1 MRTRLLF
8 LLVGLCFW
16 PAGARLAA
24 AAASYNTEPA
34 AQSSGDSGDA
44 AYAALRA
51 GNLDRAVEMFRLAI
65 AARPDAPHLH
75 KDLAYTL
82 LKTGEREEARDQFAE
97 ALRIDAKDEQSSLE
111 YGFLCYE
118 TKRPIEARR
127 IFLRLKNSGSE
138 RTGKTAAAAFENIDR
153 PLREGIERWKA
164 AVAAAPDQWT
174 AHEELARLAE
184 ERDELDLAAEHYQA
198 AMRLRPAERRLMIDL
213 ARVWN
218 LQGKSREAMALL
230 LAASRSLS
238 PRIAEMARELMPS
251 RYPYPYE
258 FEEALIVDP
267 SNRDL
272 RREYAFL
279 LLAMGKNGEAR
290 QQFEIQLKQHPNDR
304 VSAEQLR
311 LLTGPAPAQPG
322 ARLTPGPQAG
332 TVAVPPA
339 GTPESAL
346 DAASAKEMGL
356 KSYHR
361 GYIKDALRYLQAAW
375 EESPGD
381 PEVAL
386 QLGWT
391 LNLLKRDDEALQW
404 FDRAR
409 QSDVADVAR
418 EADRAFRNLRGL
430 RRATRFTVWT
440 MPMYSSR
447 WDSTFLYSQAKL
459 EFVHLKKWGFQPY
472 VSLRWYGDTRMR
484 ETLPGDGPGSGA
496 MLSDSA
502 FMLAAGV
509 NRFITPRLFVWAEA
523 GRAFSYLGNNPAS
536 GAGQADYR
544 GGASYL
550 RGWGAV
556 ANNGERG
563 LFYEAGG
570 DAVYVSR
577 YNNNLLMYGQYRRGY
592 TLPALNG
599 GLYLQPLWNFN
610 WTADV
615 ERQWWGNFAETG
627 PGVRV
632 RWDSLPPNV
641 SLRMDL
647 LRGAYLVNRDNPHRP
662 NYWDV
667 RASLWYAFTH

>member
-1 MRTRLLF
+1 MRNRLLF
-8 LLVGLCFW
+8 LLVGLCCW
-16 PAGARLAA
+16 PAAARLNA
-24 AAASYNTEPA
+24 EDP
-34 AQSSGDSGDA
+34 GDA
-44 AYAALRA
+44 AYAALRT
-51 GNLDRAVEMFRLAI
+51 GNLDRAVEMFRLAV

-111 YGFLCYE
+111 YGFLCFE

-127 IFLRLKNSGSE
+127 IFLRWKSAGSE
-138 RTGKTAAAAFENIDR
+138 RTNKTAAAAFESIDR

-164 AVAAAPDQWT
+164 AVAAAPEQWS

-184 ERDELDLAAEHYQA
+184 ERDELGLAGEHYQTA
-198 AMRLRPAERRLMIDL
+198 LRLHRDERRLMLDL

-218 LQGKSREAMALL
+218 QQGKSREAMALL

-238 PRIAEMARELMPS
+238 PRIAELARELMPA

-258 FEEALIVDP
+258 FEEALVVDP
-267 SNRDL
+267 DNRDL

-290 QQFEIQLKQHPNDR
+290 QQFEIQLKKHPDDR
-304 VSAEQLR
+304 ISAEQLR
-311 LLTGPAPAQPG
+311 LLGGKTPEQAGARIGPAAPSATSNQPAN
-322 ARLTPGPQAG
+322 R
-332 TVAVPPA
+332 VAATQVNV
-339 GTPESAL
+339 
-346 DAASAKEMGL
+346 ASSKEMGL
-356 KSYHR
+356 RSYHR
-361 GYIKDALRYLQAAW
+361 GFMKDALRYLQAAW
-375 EESPGD
+375 EERPGD

-391 LNLLKRDDEALQW
+391 LNMLKRDDEALQW

-409 QSDVADVAR
+409 LSGVAEVAR

-430 RRATRFTVWT
+430 RRATRFTVWA
-440 MPMYSSR
+440 MPMHSSR
-447 WDSTFLYSQAKL
+447 WESTFLYTQAKL
-459 EFVHLKKWGFQPY
+459 EFVHLKKWGIQPY

-484 ETLPGDGPGSGA
+484 DMLPGGGAAPGA

-502 FMLAAGV
+502 VMLAAGV

-550 RGWGAV
+550 RGWGAA

-563 LFYEAGG
+563 WFTEAGG

-577 YNNNLLMYGQYRRGY
+577 YNNNILMYGQGRRGY
-592 TLPALNG
+592 TLPPLKG
-599 GLYLQPLWNFN
+599 GFYLQPMWNFN
-610 WTADV
+610 WTADAG
-615 ERQWWGNFAETG
+615 RQWWGNFAETG

-641 SLRMDL
+641 SLRLDV

-667 RASLWYAFTH
+667 RASLWYAITR

>member
-1 MRTRLLF
+1 MRTWLLF

-16 PAGARLAA
+16 PAGARSTAG
-24 AAASYNTEPA
+24 ASPEDP
-34 AQSSGDSGDA
+34 GDA

-51 GNLDRAVEMFRLAI
+51 GELDHAVELFRLAVT
-65 AARPDAPHLH
+65 ARPDAAHLH
-75 KDLAYTL
+75 KDLAYAL
-82 LKTGEREEARDQFAE
+82 LKTGEREAARDQFAE
-97 ALRIDAKDEQSSLE
+97 ALRIDAKDEQSALE

-127 IFLRLKNSGSE
+127 VFLRWKSLGSE
-138 RTGKTAAAAFENIDR
+138 HTQQTAAAAFENIDR

-164 AVAAAPDQWT
+164 AVVAAPDQWT

-184 ERDELDLAAEHYQA
+184 ERDELDLAARHYQA

-213 ARVWN
+213 ARVWQQ
-218 LQGKSREAMALL
+218 QGKPREAMALL
-230 LAASRSLS
+230 LAAAHSPS
-238 PRIAEMARELMPS
+238 PRISEKARELMPS

-258 FEEALIVDP
+258 FEEALAVDP
-267 SNRDL
+267 ANRDL

-279 LLAMGKNGEAR
+279 LLAMGKNAEAR
-290 QQFEIQLKQHPNDR
+290 QQFELQLKLHPDDR
-304 VSAEQLR
+304 ISSEQLR
-311 LLTGPAPAQPG
+311 LLNGTPAQRSG
-322 ARLTPGPQAG
+322 GGQA
-332 TVAVPPA
+332 
-339 GTPESAL
+339 PEGV
-346 DAASAKEMGL
+346 SAKEMGL

-361 GYIKDALRYLQAAW
+361 GYMKDALRYLQAAW
-375 EESPGD
+375 EEAPGD
-381 PEVAL
+381 PEIAL

-391 LNLLKRDDEALQW
+391 LNMLKRDDEALQW

-409 QSDVADVAR
+409 QSGVASVAR

-430 RRATRFTVWT
+430 REPVRFTVWT

-484 ETLPGDGPGSGA
+484 QSLPGDGPGSGPL
-496 MLSDSA
+496 LSDSA

-509 NRFITPRLFVWAEA
+509 NRFLTPRLFVWAEA
-523 GRAFSYLGNNPAS
+523 GRAFSYLANNPAS
-536 GAGQADYR
+536 GMGQADYR

-550 RGWGAV
+550 RGWGAA
-556 ANNGERG
+556 ANNGESG
-563 LFYEAGG
+563 WFSEAGG

-577 YNNNLLMYGQYRRGY
+577 YNNNLLMYGQARRGY
-592 TLPALNG
+592 TLPALG
-599 GLYLQPLWNFN
+599 AGLHVQPLWNFN

-667 RASLWYAFTH
+667 RASLWYAFTR

>member
-1 MRTRLLF
+1 MRTWSLF
-8 LLVGLCFW
+8 LLAGLCFGL
-16 PAGARLAA
+16 AGARLRAA
-24 AAASYNTEPA
+24 EVAVNPGE
-34 AQSSGDSGDA
+34 A

-51 GNLDRAVEMFRLAI
+51 GNLDRAVEMFRVAI
-65 AARPDAPHLH
+65 AARPDAPNLR

-82 LKTGEREEARDQFAE
+82 LKTGEREQARDQFAA
-97 ALRIDAKDEQSSLE
+97 ALRIDPKDEQSSLE
-111 YGFLCYE
+111 YGFLCFE

-127 IFLRLKNSGSE
+127 IFLRWKSQGSE
-138 RTGKTAAAAFENIDR
+138 RTSRTAATAFESIDR

-164 AVAAAPDQWT
+164 AVAAAPEQWS

-184 ERDELDLAAEHYQA
+184 ERDELALASDQYQI

-218 LQGKSREAMALL
+218 QQGKTREAMALL

-258 FEEALIVDP
+258 FEDALVIDP
-267 SNRDL
+267 VNRDL

-279 LLAMGKNGEAR
+279 LLAMGKNGAAR
-290 QQFEIQLKQHPNDR
+290 QQFELQLKQHPNDR

-311 LLTGPAPAQPG
+311 LLTGTTPKQPG
-322 ARLTPGPQAG
+322 GRLTPGPAG
-332 TVAVPPA
+332 NSTQPPDPPA
-339 GTPESAL
+339 APIIN
-346 DAASAKEMGL
+346 AASAASTKEMGL

-361 GYIKDALRYLQAAW
+361 GYIKDALRFLQAAW
-375 EESPGD
+375 EEKPGD

-391 LNLLKRDDEALQW
+391 LNMLKRDDEALQW

-409 QSDVADVAR
+409 HSGVAGVAR
-418 EADRAFRNLRGL
+418 EADLAFRNLRGL
-430 RRATRFTVWT
+430 RRSTRFTVWA

-459 EFVHLKKWGFQPY
+459 EFVHLKKWGVQPY
-472 VSLRWYGDTRMR
+472 ISVRWYGDTRMR
-484 ETLPGDGPGSGA
+484 QTMPGEGAGPGA

-502 FMLAAGV
+502 LMLAVGA

-536 GAGQADYR
+536 GMGQADYR

-563 LFYEAGG
+563 WFYETGG
-570 DAVYVSR
+570 DGVYVSR
-577 YNNNLLMYGQYRRGY
+577 YNNNFLMYGQARRGY
-592 TLPALNG
+592 TLPALKG
-599 GLYLQPLWNFN
+599 GFYLQPLWNFN
-610 WTADV
+610 MTADAQ
-615 ERQWWGNFAETG
+615 RQWWGNFVETG

-632 RWDSLPPNV
+632 RWDSLPPKV
-641 SLRMDL
+641 SLRVDY
-647 LRGAYLVNRDNPHRP
+647 LRGAYLVNRDNPHQP
-662 NYWDV
+662 NYWDF
-667 RASLWYAFTH
+667 RASLWYAITR

>member
-1 MRTRLLF
+1 MRTWLLF
-8 LLVGLCFW
+8 LLVGLHFW
-16 PAGARLAA
+16 PTGDRLAA
-24 AAASYNTEPA
+24 ANACGDNDPA
-34 AQSSGDSGDA
+34 AQAPGVPGDSGDA

-51 GNLDRAVEMFRLAI
+51 GNLDHAVELFRLAI

-82 LKTGEREEARDQFAE
+82 LKLGEREEARDQFAE

-127 IFLRLKNSGSE
+127 IFLRWKDAGSE
-138 RTGKTAAAAFENIDR
+138 STKQTAAKAFEDIDR
-153 PLREGIERWKA
+153 PLREGIERWEA
-164 AVAAAPDQWT
+164 AVAAAPGQWT

-184 ERDELDLAAEHYQA
+184 ERDELDLAGEHYRA
-198 AMRLRPAERRLMIDL
+198 ALRLRPSERRLMVDM
-213 ARVWN
+213 ARV
-218 LQGKSREAMALL
+218 LRQQGKPGEAMALL

-238 PRIAEMARELMPS
+238 PRIAETARELMPS

-258 FEEALIVDP
+258 FEEALALDP
-267 SNRDL
+267 ANRDL

-290 QQFEIQLKQHPNDR
+290 SQFEIQLKNYPDDR
-304 VSAEQLR
+304 VSAGQLR
-311 LLTGPAPAQPG
+311 LLTVPAPEQ
-322 ARLTPGPQAG
+322 
-332 TVAVPPA
+332 PA
-339 GTPESAL
+339 GNSTPVI
-346 DAASAKEMGL
+346 DGASAKEMGL

-361 GYIKDALRYLQAAW
+361 GYMKDALRYLQAAW
-375 EESPGD
+375 EEQPDD

-391 LNLLKRDDEALQW
+391 LNILKRDDEALQW

-409 QSDVADVAR
+409 HSGVANVAR

-430 RRATRFTVWT
+430 RQTTRVTVWA

-459 EFVHLKKWGFQPY
+459 EFARLKKWGFQPY
-472 VSLRWYGDTRMR
+472 FSLRWYGDTRMR
-484 ETLPGDGPGSGA
+484 QTLLGNGVGTGA

-502 FMLAAGV
+502 FMLAVGV
-509 NRFITPRLFVWAEA
+509 SRFITPRLFVWAEA
-523 GRAFSYLGNNPAS
+523 GRAFSYLDNNPAS
-536 GAGQADYR
+536 GLGRADYR

-563 LFYEAGG
+563 WFSEAGG
-570 DAVYVSR
+570 DGVYVSR
-577 YNNNLLMYGQYRRGY
+577 YDNNLLMYGQARRGY
-592 TLPALNG
+592 TLPALQG
-599 GLYLQPLWNFN
+599 GFHLQPLWNLN
-610 WTADV
+610 WTADAQ
-615 ERQWWGNFAETG
+615 RAWWGNFAETG

-632 RWDSLPPNV
+632 RWDTLPPNL

-647 LRGAYLVNRDNPHRP
+647 LRGAYLINRDNPHRP
-662 NYWDV
+662 NYWDM
-667 RASLWYAFTH
+667 RASLWYAITR

>member
-1 MRTRLLF
+1 MRDRLL
-8 LLVGLCFW
+8 LLLIGVCVW
-16 PAGARLAA
+16 PPGALLKA
-24 AAASYNTEPA
+24 TQP
-34 AQSSGDSGDA
+34 GDPGDA

-51 GNLDRAVEMFRLAI
+51 GNLDRAVEMFRLAV

-97 ALRIDAKDEQSSLE
+97 ALRIEAKDEQSSLE
-111 YGFLCYE
+111 YGFLCFE

-127 IFLRLKNSGSE
+127 IFLRWKSLGSD
-138 RTGKTAAAAFENIDR
+138 RTRLTAAAAFENIDR

-184 ERDELDLAAEHYQA
+184 ERDELDLASEQYQA
-198 AMRLRPAERRLMIDL
+198 ALRLHRDERRLMIDL

-218 LQGKSREAMALL
+218 QQGKSREATALL

-238 PRIAEMARELMPS
+238 PRIAETARELMPA

-258 FEEALIVDP
+258 FEEALVVDP
-267 SNRDL
+267 DNRDL

-290 QQFEIQLKQHPNDR
+290 QQFEIQLTKNPGDR
-304 VSAEQLR
+304 ISAEQLR
-311 LLTGPAPAQPG
+311 LLGGTVPGQPG
-322 ARLTPGPQAG
+322 ARLTPAPQAG
-332 TVAVPPA
+332 ISDKASGPTPLPA
-339 GTPESAL
+339 LNG
-346 DAASAKEMGL
+346 ASAKEMGL

-361 GYIKDALRYLQAAW
+361 GYMNDALRYLQAAW
-375 EESPGD
+375 EEQPGD

-391 LNLLKRDDEALQW
+391 LNMLKRDDEALQW

-409 QSDVADVAR
+409 RSDVAEVAR
-418 EADRAFRNLRGL
+418 EGDRAFRNLRGL

-447 WDSTFLYSQAKL
+447 WDTTFLYSQAKL
-459 EFVHLKKWGFQPY
+459 EFVHLKKAGFQLY
-472 VSLRWYGDTRMR
+472 ISLRWYGDTRMR
-484 ETLPGDGPGSGA
+484 GTTPGGGAGP

-502 FMLAAGV
+502 VMLAAGV

-523 GRAFSYLGNNPAS
+523 GRAFSYLSNNPAS
-536 GAGQADYR
+536 GWGQSDYR
-544 GGASYL
+544 GGATYL
-550 RGWGAV
+550 RGWGAI
-556 ANNGERG
+556 ANNGESG
-563 LFYEAGG
+563 WFTETGG
-570 DAVYVSR
+570 DGVYVSR
-577 YNNNLLMYGQYRRGY
+577 YDNDFLLYGQTRRGY
-592 TLPALNG
+592 TLPALKG
-599 GLYLQPLWNFN
+599 GFYLQPMWNLN
-610 WTADV
+610 VTTDAR
-615 ERQWWGNFAETG
+615 RQWWGNFAETG

-641 SLRMDL
+641 SLRLDL
-647 LRGAYLVNRDNPHRP
+647 LRGAYLVNQDNPHRP

-667 RASLWYAFTH
+667 RASLWYALTR